1 MEIIKNKELGAFIVP
16 TGIGASIGGY
26 AGDASC
32 WARKFA
38 EFSHLIVNPN
48 VVNGGCFSGIT
59 EDMLYVEGYTLDEFF
74 KGNIG
79 LIPSKNNKIGVVL
92 DKGISQ
98 EVLNIHINTINAV
111 KTVYD
116 IDIIYEVTAE
126 AVSVDFF
133 VDESGI
139 STGRV
144 KNIEALLPTAKALLN
159 QNVDAIAIVCKFND
173 SEGENYENGIGV
185 DPIGG
190 MEAIISHYLSKE
202 LKVPVAHSPAF
213 EDFSISTKLVNP
225 KASAEYI
232 TPTFLPCILL
242 GLAKAPKIVKSQ
254 VQNAKCHCKEG
265 INDLAFTK
273 ERSCHCEELC
283 LQNDEAI
290 QKENNSI
297 LKIQDLEFLVM
308 PYNALGSIPV
318 LEATKRGIKVYA
330 VKENQ
335 TVLNITKQTL
345 KLDGVIEV
353 DTYQK
358 CLELVKNK
366 Q

>member
-1 MEIIKNKELGAFIVP
+1 MENNKLGAFIVP

-26 AGDASC
+26 AGDASR

-38 EFSHLIVNPN
+38 EFSRLIVNPN
-48 VVNGGCFSGIT
+48 VVNAGCFSGIT
-59 EDMLYVEGYTLDEFF
+59 ENMLYVEGYTLDEFF
-74 KGNIG
+74 RGNLE
-79 LIPSKNNKIGVVL
+79 LIPAKNNKIGVIF

-116 IDIIYEVTAE
+116 IDIIYEITE
-126 AVSVDFF
+126 NAVNVDFF

-139 STGRV
+139 STGKV
-144 KNIEALLPTAKALLN
+144 GNIEQLLYTAKNLLN
-159 QNVDAIAIVCKFND
+159 KDAEAIAVVCKFKDDNKN
-173 SEGENYENGIGV
+173 EQYENGIGV

-202 LKVPVAHSPAF
+202 LKVPVAHSPTF
-213 EDFSISTKLVNP
+213 EDFSVSTKIVSP

-242 GLAKAPKIVKSQ
+242 GLHNAPKIT
-254 VQNAKCHCKEG
+254 QNGKWKME
-265 INDLAFTK
+265 NDTILSEETSL
-273 ERSCHCEELC
+273 RSVSLRGVSET
-283 LQNDEAI
+283 NDAAI
-290 QKENNSI
+290 QKKSYSP
-297 LKIQDLEFLVM
+297 LGIQDLEFLVM

-318 LEATKRGIKVYA
+318 FEALKRGIKVYA

-335 TVLNITKQTL
+335 AVLNITKQAL
-345 KLDGVIEV
+345 KLDNVIEV
-353 DTYQK
+353 DTYEE
-358 CLELVKNK
+358 CLKYISAGQGV
-366 Q
+366 